1 MAATIT
7 IVAALWILGAYLAA
21 KAGEK
26 RGWGFKGFFLLGLFL
41 TPILTATVLGVDALQ
56 GNPAGKEPSVEERL
70 ATLER
75 LHASG
80 TLSDEEYASGRAALE
95 PPSRPSPRSA

>member
-1 MAATIT
+1 MAATII

-56 GNPAGKEPSVEERL
+56 GNPAGRDPSPEERL
-70 ATLER
+70 ATLDR

-80 TLSDEEYASGRAALE
+80 TLSDAEYVTQRAALE
-95 PPSRPSPRSA
+95 VPPPAPPA

>member
-1 MAATIT
+1 MAATII

-21 KAGEK
+21 RAGER
-26 RGWGFKGFFLLGLFL
+26 RGWGFRGFLLLGLFL

-56 GNPAGKEPSVEERL
+56 GSPGGRGPTSEERL
-70 ATLER
+70 ATLDR

-80 TLSDEEYASGRAALE
+80 TLSDEEYAAQRAALE
-95 PPSRPSPRSA
+95 VPAPPPA